1 MFENFDELF
10 NSLFN
15 QRKMKD
21 LKSFNE
27 FYNKLINDKIE
38 NPDRGEPTSK
48 RTYIKN
54 GFTFEESIWE
64 NEFGKVVKLELVDTP
79 LNIPNEKEISL
90 EDKLELAIKEER
102 YEDAAKLRDA
112 IKNNTTETT
121 DNKVVDEKDEWN
133 F

>member
-27 FYNKLINDKIE
+27 FYNKLRGDRME
-38 NPDRGEPTSK
+38 NPDKGEPTSK

-79 LNIPNEKEISL
+79 LNTPNEKEISL
-90 EDKLELAIKEER
+90 EDKLELAIKDER
-102 YEDAAKLRDA
+102 YEDAAKLRDM
-112 IKNNTTETT
+112 IKNKTISDEVFDSE
-121 DNKVVDEKDEWN
+121 DNWN

>member
-27 FYNKLINDKIE
+27 FYNKLRDDRME
-38 NPDRGEPTSK
+38 NPGSGEPTSK

-79 LNIPNEKEISL
+79 LNTPNDKETSL
-90 EDKLELAIKEER
+90 EDELELAIKDER
-102 YEDAAKLRDA
+102 YEDAAKLRDM
-112 IKNNTTETT
+112 IKNKTISDEVIDSE
-121 DNKVVDEKDEWN
+121 DNWN